1 MVFAPSHCPAVSHT
15 SHPQVNAEL
24 GAAERDTSALSKPSR
39 LHSISLRM
47 GLAVLLCCSLAVGL
61 TDLLHVQH
69 QLRQSN
75 PRPPGLAHNAGNAG
89 NGVASLPAKTQ
100 ELVFEAPAT
109 GAPATPSAATAAAN
123 TEQAQWREHLPAM
136 LARDIVLVMLLSFS
150 LIWLLDRLVMRP
162 LRGLAKETESLA
174 EDGPST
180 LSPSTQSTELA
191 GLTQSIQRAQQQWM
205 QRAQREQQR
214 AEGFRAE
221 AERQAAALQQAEQA
235 LAQRTQE
242 LDHLN
247 RIDALTGLP
256 NRREFDEALRREFK
270 RAQRHRG
277 RLALAV
283 LDLDQFKN
291 YNERY
296 GQAAGDQALQR
307 FAQLLS
313 ERFKRD
319 TDLVARLGGEEF
331 VALLP
336 GFELEVSQNLL
347 EQLSEDLR
355 ALQIPH
361 AGGVGEAQVLTVSIG
376 LAAFS
381 PAQPYLSSQGLM
393 QAADEALYIAKH
405 AGRDRISRAASQV
418 ARS

>member
-1 MVFAPSHCPAVSHT
+1 
-15 SHPQVNAEL
+15 
-24 GAAERDTSALSKPSR
+24 
-39 LHSISLRM
+39 
-47 GLAVLLCCSLAVGL
+47 
-61 TDLLHVQH
+61 
-69 QLRQSN
+69 
-75 PRPPGLAHNAGNAG
+75 
-89 NGVASLPAKTQ
+89 
-100 ELVFEAPAT
+100 
-109 GAPATPSAATAAAN
+109 
-123 TEQAQWREHLPAM
+123 
-136 LARDIVLVMLLSFS
+136 
-150 LIWLLDRLVMRP
+150 MRP
-162 LRGLAKETESLA
+162 LRGLAEQTESLA

-180 LSPSTQSTELA
+180 LSPSTQLHELA
-191 GLTQSIQRAQQQWM
+191 GLSQTIQRAQRQWIQRAQQ
-205 QRAQREQQR
+205 EQQR
-214 AEGFRAE
+214 AEAFRAE
-221 AERQAAALQQAEQA
+221 AERQAAALHQAEQA

-242 LDHLN
+242 LDQLK
-247 RIDALTGLP
+247 RVDALTGLP

-291 YNERY
+291 FNERY

-347 EQLSEDLR
+347 EQVSEELR

-361 AGGVGEAQVLTVSIG
+361 AGGVGEAQILTVSIG
-376 LAAFS
+376 LAAYC
-381 PAQPYLSSQGLM
+381 PAEPYLSSQALM

-405 AGRDRISRAASQV
+405 AGRDRLSRAAS
-418 ARS
+418 APGRG

>member
-1 MVFAPSHCPAVSHT
+1 MSHSP
-15 SHPQVNAEL
+15 HPQVNAEL
-24 GAAERDTSALSKPSR
+24 AAPEPDKALLSKPSR
-39 LHSISLRM
+39 LHSIRLRM
-47 GLAVLLCCSLAVGL
+47 GLAVFLCCSLIVGL
-61 TDLLHVQH
+61 TDWLHLQH

-75 PRPPGLAHNAGNAG
+75 PRPPGLSQ
-89 NGVASLPAKTQ
+89 GVGSTIASLPAANQ

-109 GAPATPSAATAAAN
+109 GTLAEPV
-123 TEQAQWREHLPAM
+123 QWREHLPAM
-136 LARDIVLVMLLSFS
+136 LARDIVLVMLLSGS
-150 LIWLLDRLVMRP
+150 LIWLLERLVMRP
-162 LRGLAKETESLA
+162 LRGLAEQTESLA

-180 LSPSTQSTELA
+180 LSPSTQLHELA
-191 GLTQSIQRAQQQWM
+191 GLSQTIQRAQRQWIQRAQQ
-205 QRAQREQQR
+205 EQQR
-214 AEGFRAE
+214 AEAFRAE
-221 AERQAAALQQAEQA
+221 AERQAAALHQAEQA

-242 LDHLN
+242 LDQLK
-247 RIDALTGLP
+247 RVDALTGLP

-291 YNERY
+291 FNERY

-347 EQLSEDLR
+347 EQVSEELR

-361 AGGVGEAQVLTVSIG
+361 AGGVGEAQILTVSIG
-376 LAAFS
+376 LAAYC
-381 PAQPYLSSQGLM
+381 PAEPYLSSQALM

-405 AGRDRISRAASQV
+405 AGRDRLSRAAS
-418 ARS
+418 APGRG

>member
-1 MVFAPSHCPAVSHT
+1 MVFAPSHCPAVSHN

-24 GAAERDTSALSKPSR
+24 GAAELANSALSKPSR

-47 GLAVLLCCSLAVGL
+47 GLAVLLCCSLIVGL
-61 TDLLHVQH
+61 TDLLHLQH
-69 QLRQSN
+69 QLRQRN
-75 PRPPGLAHNAGNAG
+75 PPALGQGTGNTSVSPLAKN
-89 NGVASLPAKTQ
+89 Q

-109 GAPATPSAATAAAN
+109 GGSAEPATTPAETAA
-123 TEQAQWREHLPAM
+123 EQAQWREHLPAM

-174 EDGPST
+174 ENGPST
-180 LSPSTQSTELA
+180 LSPSSQVNELA
-191 GLTQSIQRAQQQWM
+191 GLSQSIQRAQQQWM

-214 AEGFRAE
+214 AEAFRAE
-221 AERQAAALQQAEQA
+221 AERQAAALHRAEQA

-291 YNERY
+291 FNERY

-361 AGGVGEAQVLTVSIG
+361 AGGVGENQVLTVSIG

-381 PAQPYLSSQGLM
+381 PAEPYLSSQALM

-405 AGRDRISRAASQV
+405 AGRDRLSRAAS
-418 ARS
+418 ALSRG